1 VTERPIRQIVTY
13 GTDKRRKGRV
23 RKIALLALLVALLM
37 LIIWSAMYYAANRR
51 LPFPPVD
58 SVGRDAVAA
67 PEFLYAISGPEG
79 GDSLESPVGGAVD
92 DDGNVFVVDAKAR
105 TIRSYETDGDY
116 RFSFN
121 AVQSDRGTQLQLPQ
135 RVAIGP
141 DGNVWVTDR
150 RLRSVF
156 VFSPDD
162 GSFVRE
168 FVPASDA
175 AETWGPVA
183 LSFNE
188 DGVLYVADLG
198 YSRDHRILAFDPT
211 SGTEVA
217 RWGTTMPTAQMT
229 QSPGGF
235 YYPNGI
241 AFSAEG
247 DVFVSDMNNHR
258 VQVFTPLGE
267 FKYIIRTS
275 GSPLGVV
282 IDPKERLYVVD
293 PFAHA
298 VDVYELEGE
307 RIIGFGGPGIAL
319 GRFRFPS
326 DIALDDTGRIFV
338 SDRENNQVQVW
349 GWPSGIIPPIEIP
362 EEPEQWALCLSPLL
376 LLLLPLLM
384 RRKAFVAT
392 ADFIDAMIASD
403 AVAEMR
409 NRRYRWLVTRQV
421 YAAYAGR
428 ESGGVYFDDLLRA
441 SEYSR
446 SDAEDLMEKTGI
458 DLDTAAILTMAERAG
473 RLATQDAELAEAAA
487 ALGVTVV
494 DRELYLA
501 EYAAGGGGAAA
512 GRAS

>member
-23 RKIALLALLVALLM
+23 RKIALLALLIALLM
-37 LIIWSAMYYAANRR
+37 LLIWSAMYYIANRR

-58 SVGRDAVAA
+58 SVVREAVAT

-79 GDSLESPVGGAVD
+79 ADSLESPVGVTVD
-92 DDGNVFVVDAKAR
+92 DDGNVFAVDAMAR
-105 TIRSYETDGDY
+105 TVRSYETDGDY

-121 AVQSDRGTQLQLPQ
+121 AIESDRGTQLQLPQ
-135 RVAIGP
+135 RVTIGP

-150 RLRSVF
+150 RLRGIF
-156 VFSPDD
+156 VFSPED

-168 FVPASDA
+168 FIPASDA
-175 AETWGPVA
+175 SETWGPVA

-198 YSRDHRILAFDPT
+198 RSQNHRILAFDPT
-211 SGTEVA
+211 TGTEVA
-217 RWGTTMPTAQMT
+217 RWGTTVPTAQMT

-241 AFSAEG
+241 AFDAEG
-247 DVFVSDMNNHR
+247 NVFVSDMNNHR

-267 FKYIIRTS
+267 FKYLIRTS
-275 GSPLGVV
+275 GSPLGLV
-282 IDPKERLYVVD
+282 IDPTQRLYVVD

-298 VDVYELEGE
+298 VDIYELEGE
-307 RIIGFGGPGIAL
+307 RITGFGGPGLTL

-326 DIALDDTGRIFV
+326 DIVLDATGRIFV
-338 SDRENNQVQVW
+338 SDRENDQVQVW
-349 GWPSGIIPPIEIP
+349 GWPSGIVPPVEIP

-376 LLLLPLLM
+376 LLLIPLLM
-384 RRKAFVAT
+384 RRKSFVAT

-409 NRRYRWLVTRQV
+409 NRRYRWLVMREV
-421 YAAYAGR
+421 YAAYTGR
-428 ESGGVYFDDLLRA
+428 ESGGVYFDDILKA
-441 SEYSR
+441 SDYSR
-446 SDAEDLMEKTGI
+446 TDAEDLMEKTGI
-458 DLDTAAILTMAERAG
+458 DLKTAGVLVLAERTG
-473 RLATQDAELAEAAA
+473 LLATQDAELAEAAA

-494 DRELYLA
+494 DREIYLA
-501 EYAAGGGGAAA
+501 EYAARGGGATA